1 MPAPLNDDEKLRSEI
16 LNLFKY
22 TQKMRQEIAQINV
35 REDER
40 THFES
45 ASDHLDE
52 IVMST
57 EKATDSILEQL
68 EEIDSTVDE
77 IRESKDSERVSAL
90 CDQINDK
97 TMAAIESCTFQDIT
111 GQRVGKIVKSLQFV
125 EERINA
131 MVALWGRDD
140 IEAILAEVGAEMEK
154 PEGDEALLNGPQLPG
169 ESISQD
175 DIDALFA

>member
-1 MPAPLNDDEKLRSEI
+1 MDVQLAEDEKLRSEI
-16 LNLFKY
+16 LNFFKY
-22 TQKMRQEIAQINV
+22 IQKMRTEIAQVNS
-35 REDER
+35 RMDER

-45 ASDHLDE
+45 ASEHLDE

-57 EKATDSILEQL
+57 ERATDNILEQL
-68 EEIDSTVDE
+68 EEIDNIADE
-77 IRESKDSERVSAL
+77 IREGGNADRMPAL
-90 CDQINDK
+90 CDKINEK

-111 GQRVGKIVKSLQFV
+111 GQRVGKIVKSIQFV
-125 EERINA
+125 EERIDA

-140 IEAILAEVGAEMEK
+140 IETILTEVGAEMEM

-175 DIDALFA
+175 EIDALFA